1 MTTTRGYATNMGQ
14 PFVLGWLAFA
24 TRATFLRAAIVAVII
39 GSVLT
44 LINQPGWVAGSEPLQ
59 FLPLFLVLLT
69 PFAVVTI
76 AQVTGAR
83 QATIDSVAHGAPASP
98 EGFMAT
104 AVSHGI
110 PKRALAI
117 GLFFGSLNAIIV
129 LTDALL
135 RSVDVTAVSVVPLG
149 QAYVLPLLF
158 GLLSQSISYRRA
170 RYQVS
175 NA

>member
-1 MTTTRGYATNMGQ
+1 
-14 PFVLGWLAFA
+14 
-24 TRATFLRAAIVAVII
+24 
-39 GSVLT
+39 
-44 LINQPGWVAGSEPLQ
+44 
-59 FLPLFLVLLT
+59 
-69 PFAVVTI
+69 
-76 AQVTGAR
+76 
-83 QATIDSVAHGAPASP
+83 
-98 EGFMAT
+98 MAT

-110 PKRALAI
+110 PGRALAI

-135 RSVDVTAVSVVPLG
+135 RSVDVAAVSVVPLG

-158 GLLSQSISYRRA
+158 GLLSQAISYRRA